1 MLDPLG
7 RGWVHYAIFT
17 DVPGA
22 LVWYLQAFLIVFGHV
37 VAVFEAQRVARRAP
51 GHRARAALAHSPV
64 TVLMILYT
72 MIGLWVLAQA
82 LQA

>member
-1 MLDPLG
+1 M
-7 RGWVHYAIFT
+7 
-17 DVPGA
+17 
-22 LVWYLQAFLIVFGHV
+22 FGHV

-51 GHRARAALAHSPV
+51 GHRTRAALAHSPV